1 MKFDMNQE
9 GTRLTVNV
17 EGELDVRTS
26 PELEKELMPALEGIT
41 EAVIDLKEVTYL
53 SSAGLRTLLSA
64 AKLMDRQG
72 KVVVKNVSND
82 VMEILKITGFDS
94 LLTLE

>member
-72 KVVVKNVSND
+72 KMVVKNVSDD

>member
-1 MKFDMNQE
+1 MKFVMNQE
-9 GTRLTVNV
+9 GTKLTVNV

-72 KVVVKNVSND
+72 KMVVKNVSDD